1 MHPDQDPRWLR
12 LHDRKWKCPCCGVK
26 HAGLFDLACSRPDHW
41 PRGEDARP
49 NWEVL
54 YAKKRFADNILTED
68 FCILDG
74 EHFFVR
80 CLLKLPIVGKPDD
93 CFGYG
98 IWSTLSRAN
107 FESYVDTFDD
117 RKQDRLGPWFGWF
130 SNQLKG
136 YPDTLHLKC
145 QVWPQ
150 AGRERPL
157 VELEA
162 TQHPLAVE
170 QREGI
175 NFDRVLEIYALN
187 GHDLRAA
194 LSD

>member
-1 MHPDQDPRWLR
+1 
-12 LHDRKWKCPCCGVK
+12 VT

-41 PRGEDARP
+41 PRGEDVRA

-54 YAKKRFADNILTED
+54 YAKKRFADNILTKD

-80 CLLKLPIVGKPDD
+80 CLLKLPIVGKPD
-93 CFGYG
+93 FSLGYG
-98 IWSTLSRAN
+98 IWSSLSRAN

-117 RKQDRLGPWFGWF
+117 KKQDRLGPWFGWF
-130 SNQLKG
+130 SNQLEG
-136 YPDTLHLKC
+136 YPNTLHLKC
-145 QVWPQ
+145 QVRPQ

-162 TQHPLAVE
+162 TQHPLAIA